1 MYMVVSTTPLYHG
14 AGALSIQIF
23 RQDLDV
29 FLGEK
34 VRCTVVNRMAAGKKK
49 SARYYYSIKIRRGPR
64 PPAAAVGLV
73 LFLIDD
79 RYVQMY

>member
-49 SARYYYSIKIRRGPR
+49 SARYY
-64 PPAAAVGLV
+64 
-73 LFLIDD
+73 
-79 RYVQMY
+79 